1 MKVEGKQH
9 KPEGNNYMEK
19 ALYMVYDTEV
29 CNCPKIDGQLDVAN
43 GQVYDLGIQIVDK
56 DGYVYDE
63 YSIVN
68 GDVFWGM
75 PEAMR
80 EAYFADKRPQY
91 VADILAGKRKVLN
104 TWQIYKLVRNLC
116 EEYNIKAC
124 VAHNARF
131 DVKALNATMRYQT
144 KSRCRWFFPYEM
156 PMWDTMKMANDTIC
170 KQKRYKEFCEANGY
184 MTNHATPQ
192 VRKTA
197 EIIWRY
203 LTDDVTFEEEHTGLA
218 DVEIEAQIFAEC
230 IRQHKAMEK
239 LAELDE
245 GDV

>member
-1 MKVEGKQH
+1 
-9 KPEGNNYMEK
+9 MEK

-56 DGYVYDE
+56 DGYIYDE

-104 TWQIYKLVRNLC
+104 TWQMYKLVRNLC
-116 EEYNIKAC
+116 DEYNIKAC

-170 KQKRYKEFCEANGY
+170 KQKRYKEFCEKNGY

-245 GDV
+245 GDA

>member
-1 MKVEGKQH
+1 
-9 KPEGNNYMEK
+9 MEK

-29 CNCPKIDGQLDVAN
+29 CNCPTIDGQLDVAN

-56 DGYVYDE
+56 EGYVYDE

-75 PEAMR
+75 PEAMK

-91 VADILAGKRKVLN
+91 VADILDGKRKVLN
-104 TWQIYKLVRNLC
+104 TWQMYQLVRNLC
-116 EEYNIKAC
+116 KEYNIKAC

-131 DVKALNATMRYQT
+131 DIKVLNATLRYQT
-144 KSRCRWFFPYEM
+144 KSKRRWFFPYEM
-156 PMWDTMKMANDTIC
+156 PLWDTMKMAKDTIC
-170 KQKRYKEFCEANGY
+170 KQKRYIEFCQQNGY

-218 DVEIEAQIFAEC
+218 DVTIEAQIFAEC
-230 IRQHKAMEK
+230 IRQHQKMERE
-239 LAELDE
+239 AELDE

>member
-1 MKVEGKQH
+1 
-9 KPEGNNYMEK
+9 MEK

-63 YSIVN
+63 YSIAN

-75 PEAMR
+75 PEAMK

-170 KQKRYKEFCEANGY
+170 KQKRYKEFCEENGY

>member
-1 MKVEGKQH
+1 
-9 KPEGNNYMEK
+9 MEK

-56 DGYVYDE
+56 DGYIYDE

-75 PEAMR
+75 PEAMK

-104 TWQIYKLVRNLC
+104 TWQMYKLVRNLC
-116 EEYNIKAC
+116 DEYNIKAC

-170 KQKRYKEFCEANGY
+170 KQKRYKQFCEKNGY

>member
-1 MKVEGKQH
+1 
-9 KPEGNNYMEK
+9 MEK

-43 GQVYDLGIQIVDK
+43 GQVYDLGIQIIDK
-56 DGYVYDE
+56 DGYIYDE

-104 TWQIYKLVRNLC
+104 TWQMYKLVRNLC

-131 DVKALNATMRYQT
+131 DIKALNATMRYQT